1 MPLIVESELT
11 RADWAAYQK
20 LFGDRLHASVGLW
33 RRVLTVGT
41 PLALGAGVFFLR
53 FDRPDSTPFFAFCL
67 GFVAMFASLR
77 VSARHSQRLAVPDE
91 NGLFLGSVRMELS
104 SEGIRILRR
113 NASALTQ
120 WSGLKEVTVTDAH
133 VFLWLDRISSYIVPR
148 RDLPGGDPQPLLDA
162 IREHAGDVRTTSAR
176 ERIALLPS
184 PAEAGAAPGFLSTL
198 VRRLTWRAVPATGH
212 GASDAMILTCGAA
225 ALAVWLAFDRYGAG
239 TNASWYLGGIT
250 DVAWYASGV
259 VVLAWVASR
268 PEGAGAMR
276 PLLAALASALPLLLA
291 AVAAIRQWAPDWAK
305 DAGYALVAF
314 ALLFQLYRGLTAA
327 GVAKRPVP
335 LLVGAL
341 FLGVFAAVTS
351 AAWIHPHLWF
361 EHEDDDDKD
370 SWTDS
375 EHMLFA
381 QPDRI
386 DAAVA
391 RMADGRD
398 HRPDVFFLGFAG
410 VADEKVFAEELKLTE
425 RVVTERYRAV
435 GRSLLLVNDKRDHD
449 SWPIATVQGLRR
461 ALVKVAAR
469 MDRTE
474 DVLFLMLT
482 SHGSDEPS
490 LSISNGS
497 WPLEQLDGK
506 TLRAALDDAG
516 IRWRVI
522 VISACHSGAFIEPLS
537 DPGTIVLTASAK
549 DRTSFGCGDE
559 NDVTYFGAAL
569 MRDALPQAESL
580 ASAFDHAKQLVAE
593 REQQQKL
600 PESKPQAYYGSAIRP
615 LWQQVEAERRRQR

>member
-1 MPLIVESELT
+1 MPLIVESQLT
-11 RADWAAYQK
+11 RDDWAAYQK

-33 RRVLTVGT
+33 RRVLTVAT
-41 PLALGAGVFFLR
+41 PLALAAAVFLLR
-53 FDRPDSTPFFAFCL
+53 LDRPDPTPFLAFCL

-77 VSARHSQRLAVPDE
+77 VSARHLQRLAVPDE
-91 NGLFLGSVRMELS
+91 NGLFLGSFRMELS

-113 NASALTQ
+113 KESALTQ

-184 PAEAGAAPGFLSTL
+184 PAEADAAPGFLSTL
-198 VRRLTWRAVPATGH
+198 VRRLTWRAVPPTGH
-212 GASDAMILTCGAA
+212 GASDAMILTCGGA
-225 ALAVWLAFDRYGAG
+225 ALAVWLAFDRYRAG
-239 TNASWYLGGIT
+239 TNATWYLGGIT

-268 PEGAGAMR
+268 ANGAGAMR

-314 ALLFQLYRGLTAA
+314 ALLLQLYRGLTAA

-335 LLVGAL
+335 LLAGAL
-341 FLGVFAAVTS
+341 FLGVFAAVTN
-351 AAWIHPHLWF
+351 AAWVHPHFWF
-361 EHEDDDDKD
+361 EHEDDDDRH

-391 RMADGRD
+391 SMTPGRD
-398 HRPDVFFLGFAG
+398 HRPDLFFVGFAG
-410 VADEKVFAEELKLTE
+410 VADQMVFAEELALTE
-425 RVVTERYRAV
+425 HVVTERYHAA

-449 SWPIATVQGLRR
+449 TRPIATVQGLQRGL
-461 ALVKVAAR
+461 AKVAAR
-469 MDRTE
+469 MDRDE

-482 SHGSDEPS
+482 SHGSAEPE
-490 LSISNGS
+490 LSVSNGS

-506 TLRAALDDAG
+506 TLRAALDASG

-522 VISACHSGAFIEPLS
+522 VISACHSGAFIEPLADAS
-537 DPGTIVLTASAK
+537 TIVLTAAAK

-559 NDVTYFGAAL
+559 NELTYFGAAL

-580 ASAFDHAKQLVAE
+580 ESAFERAKVLVSERE
-593 REQQQKL
+593 REQKL
-600 PESKPQAYYGSAIRP
+600 SESLPQLYYGSAIRSY
-615 LWQQVEAERRRQR
+615 WERIEAELR